1 MTQAGFF
8 SSISIYFSLWY
19 RKRDQIMRI
28 AILLGAAIIASGL
41 GSILVCTR
49 WFHKVY
55 DAYYKSRHMVSHT
68 WMVLVV

>member
-1 MTQAGFF
+1 
-8 SSISIYFSLWY
+8 
-19 RKRDQIMRI
+19 MRI